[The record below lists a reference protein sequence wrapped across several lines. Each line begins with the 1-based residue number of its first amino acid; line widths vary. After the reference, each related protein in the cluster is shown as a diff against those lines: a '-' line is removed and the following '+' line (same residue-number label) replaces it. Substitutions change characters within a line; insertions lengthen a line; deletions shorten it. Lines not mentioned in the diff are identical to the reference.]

1 MQAKP
6 FHPPGQTAAALP
18 KPKREWLAYLKTN
31 YDMYLL
37 LIPGLLFVLVFNY
50 LPMYGI
56 TLAFKDFNMFAGNNP
71 FTSLLASPWVGMEH
85 FENVFGRADFKQAL
99 GNTLLI
105 SVYKL
110 VFLFPLPILLAIL
123 LNELRVAWFKKV
135 LQTVLYL
142 PHFLS
147 WAVVSGIFVTLLG
160 STGIVNQFLEAATG
174 NTISFL
180 MDKSVFRTVLVATDG
195 WKDIG
200 WSSII
205 YLAAITGIDQEQ
217 YEAATVDGASKLQ
230 KIVYIT
236 LPGIAPTIL
245 LLLILKVGHI
255 LDAGFEQIF
264 IMYNP
269 TVYEVADII
278 GTYVYRMGL
287 GQMNFSLGT
296 AVGLFN
302 SVVAFVLIVT
312 ANSLAKRFMK
322 KSIW

>member
-1 MQAKP
+1 MNMPANP
-6 FHPPGQTAAALP
+6 NEPGGTVSGTRP
-18 KPKREWLAYLKTN
+18 KKEWIAYIKSH

-37 LIPGLLFVLVFNY
+37 LIPGLLFIFVFNY

-56 TLAFKDFNMFAGNNP
+56 TLAFKDFNIFAGSNP
-71 FTSLLASPWVGMEH
+71 FTSLLKSEWVGLEH
-85 FENVFGRADFKQAL
+85 FQNLFGRADFRQAL
-99 GNTLLI
+99 TNTLLI
-105 SVYKL
+105 SFYKL
-110 VFLFPLPILLAIL
+110 VFLFPLPIVLAVM
-123 LNELRVAWFKKV
+123 LNELHIVLYKKI

-160 STGIVNQFLEAATG
+160 SNGIVNQFLDQITG
-174 NTISFL
+174 HTISFL
-180 MDKSVFRTVLVATDG
+180 MDTSVFRSVLVATDG

-205 YLAAITGIDQEQ
+205 YLAAITAIDQEQ
-217 YEAATVDGASKLQ
+217 YEAATVDGASKFQ
-230 KIVYIT
+230 KIFYIT
-236 LPGIAPTIL
+236 IPGIAPTIL

-287 GQMNFSLGT
+287 GQMDFSLGT

-302 SVVAFVLIVT
+302 SVVAFILIVS
-312 ANSLAKRFMK
+312 ANALAKKYLKR
-322 KSIW
+322 SIW

>member
-1 MQAKP
+1 MPAHPKKP
-6 FHPPGQTAAALP
+6 GGSNAGMRPRNEL
-18 KPKREWLAYLKTN
+18 LSYLKSN
-31 YDMYLL
+31 YDMYVL
-37 LIPGLLFVLVFNY
+37 LIPGLLFILVFNY
-50 LPMYGI
+50 LPLYGI
-56 TLAFKDFNMFAGNNP
+56 TLAFKDFDMFAGNNP
-71 FTSLLASPWVGMEH
+71 FTSLLKSEWVGLEH
-85 FENVFGRADFKQAL
+85 FNNLFGRSDFRQAF
-99 GNTLLI
+99 GNTLII
-105 SVYKL
+105 SFYKL

-123 LNELRVAWFKKV
+123 LNELRLAVYKKI

-160 STGIVNQFLEAATG
+160 STGIVNQFLEQATG
-174 NTISFL
+174 HTVSFL
-180 MDKSVFRTVLVATDG
+180 MDTSVFRAVLVVTDG

-205 YLAAITGIDQEQ
+205 YLAAITAIDQEQ
-217 YEAATVDGASKLQ
+217 YEAATVDGAGKLQ
-230 KIVYIT
+230 KIFYIT
-236 LPGIAPTIL
+236 IPGIAPTIL
-245 LLLILKVGHI
+245 LLLILRVGHI
-255 LDAGFEQIF
+255 LEAGFEQIF

-269 TVYEVADII
+269 TVYEVSDII

-302 SVVAFVLIVT
+302 SVVAFILIVS
-312 ANSLAKRFMK
+312 ANGLAKKYLK

>member
-6 FHPPGQTAAALP
+6 IQSPGSAAAARP
-18 KPKREWLAYLKTN
+18 KPKRELLAYLKTN

-37 LIPGLLFVLVFNY
+37 LIPGLLFALVFNY

-71 FTSLLASPWVGMEH
+71 FTSLLASPWVGLEH

-99 GNTLLI
+99 ANTLLI

-160 STGIVNQFLEAATG
+160 STGIVNQFLDAATG
-174 NTISFL
+174 HTISFL
-180 MDKSVFRTVLVATDG
+180 MDKSIFRSVLVATDG

-302 SVVAFVLIVT
+302 SVVAFVLIVS

>member
-1 MQAKP
+1 MPANP
-6 FHPPGQTAAALP
+6 NEPGGTVSGTRP
-18 KPKREWLAYLKTN
+18 KKEWIAYIKSH

-37 LIPGLLFVLVFNY
+37 LIPGLLFIFVFNY

-56 TLAFKDFNMFAGNNP
+56 TLAFKDFNIFAGSNP
-71 FTSLLASPWVGMEH
+71 FTSLLKSEWVGLEH
-85 FENVFGRADFKQAL
+85 FQNLFGRADFRQAL
-99 GNTLLI
+99 TNTLLI
-105 SVYKL
+105 SFYKL
-110 VFLFPLPILLAIL
+110 VFLFPLPIVLAVM
-123 LNELRVAWFKKV
+123 LNELHIVLYKKI

-160 STGIVNQFLEAATG
+160 SNGIVNQFLDQITG
-174 NTISFL
+174 HTISFL
-180 MDKSVFRTVLVATDG
+180 MDTSVFRSVLVATDG

-205 YLAAITGIDQEQ
+205 YLAAITAIDQEQ
-217 YEAATVDGASKLQ
+217 YEAATVDGASKFQ
-230 KIVYIT
+230 KIFYIT
-236 LPGIAPTIL
+236 IPGIAPTIL

-287 GQMNFSLGT
+287 GQMDFSLGT

-302 SVVAFVLIVT
+302 SVVAFILIVS
-312 ANSLAKRFMK
+312 ANALAKKYLKR
-322 KSIW
+322 SIW